1 MTYFFWFDYICI
13 LFCLKK
19 KKKIIVN
26 FNETIFLVIFILT
39 GTLFLEFWKRKQ
51 ATMQYKWDLLDYV
64 REEVCN
70 FLEDFYIDP

>member
-1 MTYFFWFDYICI
+1 MH
-13 LFCLKK
+13 L
-19 KKKIIVN
+19 VN
-26 FNETIFLVIFILT
+26 FNETHFFVIFILT

-64 REEVCN
+64 SEEVCN